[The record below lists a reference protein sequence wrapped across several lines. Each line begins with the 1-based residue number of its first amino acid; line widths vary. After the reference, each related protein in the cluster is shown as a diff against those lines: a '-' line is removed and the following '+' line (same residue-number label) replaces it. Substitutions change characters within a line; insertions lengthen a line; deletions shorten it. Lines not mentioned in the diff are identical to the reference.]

1 MTDKQIENL
10 ILTGEG
16 YHIEFKQALDKSLI
30 EEVCAFANS
39 SGGHILMG
47 VADDRTMK
55 GIDTSNR
62 THSQIQDIL
71 NKLEPKLNTT
81 IEVKKN
87 LIVIHVPEGE
97 EKPYGSSRGFF
108 IRIGPNSQK
117 MTRNEIIQ
125 SFKKEGRVRFE
136 ELINEKANFKQD
148 FDSKAFKHFLKLSKI
163 SPTIKYET
171 LLENLDCLTVD
182 KQLTNLGVL
191 FFAKDIDFI
200 MNYARVDCILFKG
213 TGRVKILNRKQYK
226 GNIIDNIEDALS
238 FIKKHTNTEYVITG
252 KPRREEI
259 DDYPEPAL
267 REAIVNAVCHRDY
280 FIKEVPVSVEIFA
293 DRVEIRNPGGLPRG
307 FDPKKFGTQ
316 SFPRNLQIVSMLHRA
331 DYIEQAGTGIS
342 RIREAIVN
350 HKKKVELNIEYSD
363 DSPFYSIIF
372 KKESFVENNQED
384 LVESRQERLEESN
397 KKGFGLKSI
406 DFSRFRSIFGLKFS
420 AFRFIFGL
428 NRSIFGIK
436 SSEFRSIFGVNSKE
450 FRSIFGINVLKT
462 ACLVYKNPKISAKE
476 IAEKLS
482 VTKRS
487 AENYLSKLKSEKYI
501 ERVGSKKTGY
511 WKVIKR

>member
-1 MTDKQIENL
+1 MTDKQIKDL

-30 EEVCAFANS
+30 DEVCAFANS

-47 VADDRTMK
+47 VADDGKVK
-55 GIDTSNR
+55 GIDTGNR
-62 THSQIQDIL
+62 THSKVQDIL

-97 EKPYGSSRGFF
+97 EKPHGSSRGFF

-171 LLENLDCLTVD
+171 LLENLDCLTAD

-213 TGRVKILNRKQYK
+213 TDRVKILNRKQYK

-238 FIKKHTNTEYVITG
+238 FIKKHINTEYVITG

-267 REAIVNAVCHRDY
+267 REAIINAVCHRDY

-350 HKKKVELNIEYSD
+350 HKKKVELDIEYSD
-363 DSPFYSIIF
+363 DSPFYNIIF
-372 KKESFVENNQED
+372 KKER
-384 LVESRQERLEESN
+384 LVETAQ
-397 KKGFGLKSI
+397 KKLAGTTQKTEAFDSEDKFQGI
-406 DFSRFRSIFGLKFS
+406 FR
-420 AFRFIFGL
+420 
-428 NRSIFGIK
+428 
-436 SSEFRSIFGVNSKE
+436 VNPKE
-450 FRSIFGINVLKT
+450 FQGIFRVNLKEFQGIFGINAFYTVWLI
-462 ACLVYKNPKISAKE
+462 YKKSSITAKE
-476 IAEKLS
+476 IAKKLS
-482 VTKRS
+482 ITERS
-487 AENYLSKLKSEKYI
+487 ARNHIAQLKQKKII
-501 ERVGSKKTGY
+501 ERIGSDKTGH
-511 WKVIKR
+511 WRIIKKGR